1 MKTFSSSLVL
11 FLVLVSNCF
20 SQTYQLTD
28 LGVFVGTNSYAQGI
42 NNQSQVVG
50 YWETLAGAHAFL
62 YQAGTVTDLG
72 LLGGV
77 ATNSYALSINNQGQ
91 VVGFAEATNGSSA
104 FLYRD
109 GNITNLGTWYGSG
122 SYAFGISGDGHII
135 GYVDTPNGARASLY
149 FNNNVVWLGTLGGT
163 NSMAFAINDA
173 LQVVGSSLTTNN
185 AATHAFLWQNGSM
198 IDLNQL
204 MPLNGG
210 WQLTEAR
217 GINASGQIVGWG
229 QINNQEHAFF
239 YKSGSIAD
247 LGLLSGGSNSFA
259 FGLNNSNS
267 VVGTAS
273 SVSGTHAFL
282 WQGGFINDLND
293 LINPS
298 SGWELRE
305 AWGINDSGQIV
316 GWGVVE
322 GRDHAFLLTPTVAST
337 GASGSSITAANTL
350 TSQLT
355 MAPLVGSLTVT
366 ITNPVNNATFLVPTN
381 ITINAT
387 TSDSS
392 GTVTQVQFLVGTRL
406 LGVKTNSPY
415 SVIWSNAPVGIHAL
429 TAIATDNTGLT
440 GTSSVVNVS
449 ISTNLLP
456 IADSYVRDGAFTN
469 SNFGTTNIL
478 QCLTTTTNGNNR
490 DIYFKFDLTDVSNIS
505 SAKLNVFA
513 GLGGS
518 GAVSNTVYSVTNTSW
533 LETNITWNNKPAR
546 VTALT
551 TNSVTGTNWY
561 LFDVTGF
568 IQSQKNVGSNV
579 VSLALHDPTNYTL
592 LISINS
598 RENTTNQPALL
609 VVTTN
614 SPLSVSITNPVNN
627 ALFAAPTNIAINAGV
642 YDSDGT
648 VTQVLF
654 FQGTNNLGRVTSAPY
669 SLIWSNVSSGTYAL
683 MATASDSSGLTSTSS
698 IVSVVV
704 DIAPSITTQPTNQ
717 TVKQGSNAVFSV
729 TAAGTAPLSYRWHF
743 NGTNTLAGFTNA
755 SITITNVQSTN
766 TGNYSVV
773 VTNAV
778 GSVTSSNAVLALL
791 TAPAITAQPTNQ
803 TVLQGSNAV
812 FSVTATGT
820 APLNYQWRLN
830 TTNLLIGATNSSLIV
845 TNVQSANA
853 GNYSVVVT
861 NVVGSVTSSNAVLT
875 VNAPPTITTQ
885 PTNQTVKQGSNA
897 VFSVTAAGTAPLS
910 YRWHFNGTNTL
921 AGFTNASITITNVQ
935 STNTGNYSVVV
946 TNAVGSV
953 TSSNAVLALLTAPA
967 ITAQPTNQTV
977 LQGSNAV
984 FSVTAT
990 GTAPLNYQWRLNTTN
1005 LLIGATNS
1013 SLIVTNVQSANAG
1026 NYSVVVTNVVGSVTS
1041 SNAVL
1046 TVNAPPTITTQPT
1059 NQTVKQG
1066 SNAVFSVT
1074 AAGTAPLSYRWHF
1087 NGTNTLA
1094 GFTNASIT
1102 ITNVQST
1109 NTGNYSVVVTNAVGS
1124 VTSSN
1129 AVLAL
1134 LTAPA
1139 ITAQPTNQTVLQ
1151 GSNAVFSVTATGTA
1165 PLNYQWRLN
1174 TTNLLIGATNSSLI
1188 VTNVQSANAGNYSV
1202 VVTNVVGSVTSSNAV
1217 LAMKAPPVI
1226 SITNP
1231 VNNAIFSLGANI
1243 VLIATASD
1251 TGGIVTQVQFF
1262 QATNSLGIVTNSPYT
1277 LVWTNPPAGTY
1288 SLTAV
1293 ATDNSSLTA
1302 TSSVINVIIDI
1313 PPTVTLTNPVNN
1325 AVIPAGVNVSLGAS
1339 ASDADGTIS
1348 QVQFFQGATSLGVV
1362 TNSPYTLV
1370 WNTSTVGTNVLTVQA
1385 TDNNGLMTTSAPVN
1399 LIVITP
1405 VSSMTAWWKAEG
1417 NTFDTIGTNTGV
1429 LQGGA
1434 GFTNGEV
1441 GQAFSFNGTVQ
1452 AVSIPYSLTTD
1463 LSSMSAWTIEA
1474 WINPSSFNNQQWPT
1488 IYAQGYWGAS
1498 LGLNSGSGNLES
1510 WINNGDQLVGT
1521 IAVPLGKWSHVALV
1535 YTGTSRIFYVN
1546 GVFAGSGDASVVSS
1560 DNNSS
1565 AIGAV
1570 GTIDSR
1576 SCFSGAIDELS
1587 IYNRALSSN
1596 EIAAIYNAGS
1606 AGKSYCFLNVTL
1618 TNPPNNSLFPIGS
1631 NINLS
1636 ASVSDA
1642 IGTVTQV
1649 QFFQGTNSLG
1659 TLTNSPYNIAWSNMV
1674 SGAYAMTAV
1683 AVDNYGFAATS
1694 EVVNVLLAVPP
1705 PSITLTNPANNSVF
1719 AAGSN
1724 INLGASAS
1732 DAYGTVFQVQF
1743 FQGTN
1748 SLGVSTTAP
1757 YNLIWANPP
1766 AGTYSL
1772 TAQVTDNFGLTSTS
1786 TVVNIIVD
1794 MPPTVSITSPPNGS
1808 IIAGPSSIP
1817 LTASVGDSD
1826 GTVTQVQFFQGT
1838 TILGTVT
1845 NSPYSLVWSN
1855 AALGSYVLTAVAVD
1869 NYGFSTTSSVV
1880 NVTIA
1885 PLVVSIASPA
1895 NNAGFFASSTN
1906 ITVTAVA
1913 GDAFGTVTQIQIFQ
1927 GATSLGVATS
1937 SPYTATWSN
1946 APAGNYSLTAVAM
1959 DNNNNTATSLVV
1971 NVTISP
1977 LFLINNCSLWLK
1989 ADAITGLTN
1998 YAGVGIWSDS
2008 SGWTNN
2014 ATQTT
2019 ANNQPLYITN
2029 AINGL
2034 PVVQFNGTSSYFNL
2048 TDFMNG
2054 VTGAEA
2060 FVVLKAAVAQ
2070 PSQDSPLWK
2079 FGDSNQGGCG
2089 FPETDGSIAD
2099 NFGSTTTYYAGVQP
2113 QPLTQYNVYE
2123 VSSQNNGLAAWIN
2136 GILFYQANNNT
2147 VEWNASPTLGSVY
2160 GESFFAG
2167 NIAEVLVFSRVLTPS
2182 ERTMINTY
2190 LNGKY
2195 GLVSTVPATP
2205 TNLVATAISQTQIS
2219 LTWGE
2224 PLTNGG
2230 ATQIAIE
2237 RSTTINGTFAE
2248 VAQVVNALSYVDT
2261 NLSPGMTYYYQVE
2274 AINLTQWSPT
2284 SNVAQATTPMVG
2296 ASIPFGNLVLWLK
2309 ADAGL
2314 VQGNTNTP
2322 VNLWLDQSGMGNN
2335 AVQTTE
2341 ENSETQPVWVP
2352 RALGDLPVVQFD
2364 GSRDCFNLPNFMNGA
2379 TGAEAFVVL
2388 KAAVALPSQDSPLWQ
2403 LGNSSQGGLGYP
2415 ATDGSIADNFGS
2427 SSTYYMGIPSQPL
2440 TQYHVYEVSSQ
2451 TNNWAVWIN
2460 GVLLYQANVNAV
2472 GWNSSPTLGSAGNF
2486 FAGDIA
2492 EVLVFNRVLIDDEKA
2507 VVGNYLVSK
2516 YGLSQFAT
2524 NNSVPSAPTNL
2535 VAIGVSL
2542 SQLNL
2547 QWTRTSTNEMA
2558 FSIERQSG
2566 TNGTFQILG
2575 SVMNGVTNLLDT
2587 DAIPTNTYFYR
2598 VEALNY
2604 FGNSGYSAVIS
2615 PPTVCLTNWPLTI
2628 LENTTNSISA
2638 QAGDASGTVNNVEF
2652 FSNLALIGTATS
2664 APYAVNWLPSMEGTW
2679 SLSALA
2685 TDNQGNSQYSEPV
2698 TVTVYLDSNGD
2709 GIPDYL
2715 QVLQGNN
2722 PLNPWI
2728 PPTGGTNNVPPN
2740 IYLQIP
2746 TNAVLVP

>member
-1 MKTFSSSLVL
+1 
-11 FLVLVSNCF
+11 
-20 SQTYQLTD
+20 
-28 LGVFVGTNSYAQGI
+28 
-42 NNQSQVVG
+42 
-50 YWETLAGAHAFL
+50 
-62 YQAGTVTDLG
+62 
-72 LLGGV
+72 
-77 ATNSYALSINNQGQ
+77 
-91 VVGFAEATNGSSA
+91 
-104 FLYRD
+104 
-109 GNITNLGTWYGSG
+109 
-122 SYAFGISGDGHII
+122 
-135 GYVDTPNGARASLY
+135 
-149 FNNNVVWLGTLGGT
+149 
-163 NSMAFAINDA
+163 
-173 LQVVGSSLTTNN
+173 
-185 AATHAFLWQNGSM
+185 
-198 IDLNQL
+198 
-204 MPLNGG
+204 
-210 WQLTEAR
+210 
-217 GINASGQIVGWG
+217 
-229 QINNQEHAFF
+229 
-239 YKSGSIAD
+239 
-247 LGLLSGGSNSFA
+247 
-259 FGLNNSNS
+259 
-267 VVGTAS
+267 
-273 SVSGTHAFL
+273 
-282 WQGGFINDLND
+282 
-293 LINPS
+293 
-298 SGWELRE
+298 
-305 AWGINDSGQIV
+305 
-316 GWGVVE
+316 
-322 GRDHAFLLTPTVAST
+322 
-337 GASGSSITAANTL
+337 
-350 TSQLT
+350 
-355 MAPLVGSLTVT
+355 
-366 ITNPVNNATFLVPTN
+366 
-381 ITINAT
+381 
-387 TSDSS
+387 
-392 GTVTQVQFLVGTRL
+392 
-406 LGVKTNSPY
+406 
-415 SVIWSNAPVGIHAL
+415 
-429 TAIATDNTGLT
+429 
-440 GTSSVVNVS
+440 
-449 ISTNLLP
+449 
-456 IADSYVRDGAFTN
+456 
-469 SNFGTTNIL
+469 
-478 QCLTTTTNGNNR
+478 
-490 DIYFKFDLTDVSNIS
+490 
-505 SAKLNVFA
+505 
-513 GLGGS
+513 
-518 GAVSNTVYSVTNTSW
+518 
-533 LETNITWNNKPAR
+533 
-546 VTALT
+546 
-551 TNSVTGTNWY
+551 
-561 LFDVTGF
+561 
-568 IQSQKNVGSNV
+568 
-579 VSLALHDPTNYTL
+579 
-592 LISINS
+592 
-598 RENTTNQPALL
+598 
-609 VVTTN
+609 
-614 SPLSVSITNPVNN
+614 
-627 ALFAAPTNIAINAGV
+627 
-642 YDSDGT
+642 
-648 VTQVLF
+648 
-654 FQGTNNLGRVTSAPY
+654 
-669 SLIWSNVSSGTYAL
+669 
-683 MATASDSSGLTSTSS
+683 
-698 IVSVVV
+698 
-704 DIAPSITTQPTNQ
+704 
-717 TVKQGSNAVFSV
+717 
-729 TAAGTAPLSYRWHF
+729 
-743 NGTNTLAGFTNA
+743 
-755 SITITNVQSTN
+755 
-766 TGNYSVV
+766 
-773 VTNAV
+773 
-778 GSVTSSNAVLALL
+778 
-791 TAPAITAQPTNQ
+791 
-803 TVLQGSNAV
+803 
-812 FSVTATGT
+812 
-820 APLNYQWRLN
+820 
-830 TTNLLIGATNSSLIV
+830 
-845 TNVQSANA
+845 
-853 GNYSVVVT
+853 
-861 NVVGSVTSSNAVLT
+861 
-875 VNAPPTITTQ
+875 
-885 PTNQTVKQGSNA
+885 
-897 VFSVTAAGTAPLS
+897 
-910 YRWHFNGTNTL
+910 
-921 AGFTNASITITNVQ
+921 
-935 STNTGNYSVVV
+935 
-946 TNAVGSV
+946 
-953 TSSNAVLALLTAPA
+953 
-967 ITAQPTNQTV
+967 
-977 LQGSNAV
+977 
-984 FSVTAT
+984 
-990 GTAPLNYQWRLNTTN
+990 
-1005 LLIGATNS
+1005 
-1013 SLIVTNVQSANAG
+1013 
-1026 NYSVVVTNVVGSVTS
+1026 
-1041 SNAVL
+1041 
-1046 TVNAPPTITTQPT
+1046 
-1059 NQTVKQG
+1059 
-1066 SNAVFSVT
+1066 
-1074 AAGTAPLSYRWHF
+1074 
-1087 NGTNTLA
+1087 
-1094 GFTNASIT
+1094 
-1102 ITNVQST
+1102 
-1109 NTGNYSVVVTNAVGS
+1109 
-1124 VTSSN
+1124 
-1129 AVLAL
+1129 
-1134 LTAPA
+1134 
-1139 ITAQPTNQTVLQ
+1139 
-1151 GSNAVFSVTATGTA
+1151 
-1165 PLNYQWRLN
+1165 
-1174 TTNLLIGATNSSLI
+1174 
-1188 VTNVQSANAGNYSV
+1188 
-1202 VVTNVVGSVTSSNAV
+1202 
-1217 LAMKAPPVI
+1217 
-1226 SITNP
+1226 
-1231 VNNAIFSLGANI
+1231 
-1243 VLIATASD
+1243 
-1251 TGGIVTQVQFF
+1251 
-1262 QATNSLGIVTNSPYT
+1262 
-1277 LVWTNPPAGTY
+1277 
-1288 SLTAV
+1288 
-1293 ATDNSSLTA
+1293 
-1302 TSSVINVIIDI
+1302 
-1313 PPTVTLTNPVNN
+1313 
-1325 AVIPAGVNVSLGAS
+1325 
-1339 ASDADGTIS
+1339 
-1348 QVQFFQGATSLGVV
+1348 
-1362 TNSPYTLV
+1362 
-1370 WNTSTVGTNVLTVQA
+1370 
-1385 TDNNGLMTTSAPVN
+1385 
-1399 LIVITP
+1399 
-1405 VSSMTAWWKAEG
+1405 
-1417 NTFDTIGTNTGV
+1417 
-1429 LQGGA
+1429 
-1434 GFTNGEV
+1434 
-1441 GQAFSFNGTVQ
+1441 
-1452 AVSIPYSLTTD
+1452 
-1463 LSSMSAWTIEA
+1463 
-1474 WINPSSFNNQQWPT
+1474 
-1488 IYAQGYWGAS
+1488 
-1498 LGLNSGSGNLES
+1498 
-1510 WINNGDQLVGT
+1510 
-1521 IAVPLGKWSHVALV
+1521 
-1535 YTGTSRIFYVN
+1535 
-1546 GVFAGSGDASVVSS
+1546 
-1560 DNNSS
+1560 
-1565 AIGAV
+1565 
-1570 GTIDSR
+1570 
-1576 SCFSGAIDELS
+1576 
-1587 IYNRALSSN
+1587 
-1596 EIAAIYNAGS
+1596 
-1606 AGKSYCFLNVTL
+1606 
-1618 TNPPNNSLFPIGS
+1618 
-1631 NINLS
+1631 
-1636 ASVSDA
+1636 
-1642 IGTVTQV
+1642 
-1649 QFFQGTNSLG
+1649 
-1659 TLTNSPYNIAWSNMV
+1659 
-1674 SGAYAMTAV
+1674 
-1683 AVDNYGFAATS
+1683 
-1694 EVVNVLLAVPP
+1694 
-1705 PSITLTNPANNSVF
+1705 
-1719 AAGSN
+1719 
-1724 INLGASAS
+1724 
-1732 DAYGTVFQVQF
+1732 
-1743 FQGTN
+1743 
-1748 SLGVSTTAP
+1748 
-1757 YNLIWANPP
+1757 
-1766 AGTYSL
+1766 
-1772 TAQVTDNFGLTSTS
+1772 
-1786 TVVNIIVD
+1786 
-1794 MPPTVSITSPPNGS
+1794 
-1808 IIAGPSSIP
+1808 
-1817 LTASVGDSD
+1817 
-1826 GTVTQVQFFQGT
+1826 
-1838 TILGTVT
+1838 
-1845 NSPYSLVWSN
+1845 LVWSN

-1977 LFLINNCSLWLK
+1977 LFLTNNCSLWLK